1 MLRSRVEVHKR
12 RTSSR
17 QLAAVH
23 ARRDRPHVHLLRHA
37 GHHTQ
42 PVIRDLAKDSAKVYD
57 GRKVASQRDELAYK
71 IEARGE
77 GAFEAVLVADVREGV
92 LLPGGIDGTV
102 AVWKGGAF
110 TGLVLLPVPT
120 SLWKAV
126 GREHSVARLED
137 PAGDIMGPCRLV
149 TPDEAAWALA
159 QI

>member
-1 MLRSRVEVHKR
+1 MNDPVQIAADGAVSTIGIVPAVFGNWGTEHAPA
-12 RTSSR
+12 
-17 QLAAVH
+17 LANI
-23 ARRDRPHVHLLRHA
+23 
-37 GHHTQ
+37 
-42 PVIRDLAKDSAKVYD
+42 IRDLAKDSAKVYD
-57 GRKVASQRDELAYK
+57 GRKVSSQRDQLAYK

>member
-1 MLRSRVEVHKR
+1 MNVAVQVGMDGAVATIDAAPKIFGNWGAEHAAA
-12 RTSSR
+12 
-17 QLAAVH
+17 LAKI
-23 ARRDRPHVHLLRHA
+23 
-37 GHHTQ
+37 
-42 PVIRDLAKDSAKVYD
+42 IRDLAEDSAKVYD